1 MPKEKEEAYNNVLQT
16 IAAKLAMKISLPQNT
31 KKFREYIFK
40 WKTQQILV
48 SCENKSYQSRERL
61 EKWKQIWSYLQTKK
75 IISIAEYLQR
85 HLNLIADKKIWNIQD
100 KNLHLTLL
108 QGLSSKV
115 SIMWRTN
122 WRFTFIPSIR
132 SYCQYIWFKNQT
144 HTAKQQ
150 MRSSNHFIMPP
161 IFWPIIFCAVQ
172 LENE

>member
-40 WKTQQILV
+40 WTMQQILV

-61 EKWKQIWSYLQTKK
+61 EKSKQIWSYLQTKK
-75 IISIAEYLQR
+75 ITSIAEYLQ
-85 HLNLIADKKIWNIQD
+85 LNLIVDKKIWNIQD
-100 KNLHLTLL
+100 KSLHLALP

-122 WRFTFIPSIR
+122 WRFTFIQSIR

-150 MRSSNHFIMPP
+150 MGSSNHFIMLP
-161 IFWPIIFCAVQ
+161 IFWPIVFCAVQ